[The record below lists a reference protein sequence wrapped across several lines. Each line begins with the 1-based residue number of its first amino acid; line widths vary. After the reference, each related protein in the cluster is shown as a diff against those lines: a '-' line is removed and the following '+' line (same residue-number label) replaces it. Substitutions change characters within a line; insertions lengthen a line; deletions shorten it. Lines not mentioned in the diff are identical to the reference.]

1 MIKVG
6 GFFST
11 SQFAGADIG
20 AEARFD
26 RANKED
32 QLDGAR
38 IDYVGTTND
47 PFDPA
52 SSLSALRQMV
62 GDEGID
68 AIVPDLSPFNNAQFL
83 ASSKMFYVG
92 YAFDDSYCT
101 SGVSQPVWGFGYNGL
116 PCAQ

>member
-1 MIKVG
+1 MPG
-6 GFFST
+6 ST
-11 SQFAGADIG
+11 TWALRMTRSI
-20 AEARFD
+20 R
-26 RANKED
+26 
-32 QLDGAR
+32 L
-38 IDYVGTTND
+38 
-47 PFDPA
+47 PL
-52 SSLSALRQMV
+52 LSALRQMV